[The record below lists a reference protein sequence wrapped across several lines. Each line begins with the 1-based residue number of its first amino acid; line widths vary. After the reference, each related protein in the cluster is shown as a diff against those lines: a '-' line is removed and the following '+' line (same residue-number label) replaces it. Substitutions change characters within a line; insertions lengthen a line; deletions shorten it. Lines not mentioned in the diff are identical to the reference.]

1 MKFSKSFRYVREGEI
16 YPVEFNKGDECP
28 PDLIAAARAHGAL
41 EQPKKPAPKG
51 KD

>member
-16 YPVEFNKGDECP
+16 YPVEFSAGDECP
-28 PDLIAAARAHGAL
+28 ADLIEPARKHDAL
-41 EQPKKPAPKG
+41 EQPKKPAGKG